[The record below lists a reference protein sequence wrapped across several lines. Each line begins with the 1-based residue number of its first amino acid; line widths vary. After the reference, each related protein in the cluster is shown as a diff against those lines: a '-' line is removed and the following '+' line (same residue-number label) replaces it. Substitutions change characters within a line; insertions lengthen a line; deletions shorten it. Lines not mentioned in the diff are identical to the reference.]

1 MVVQMSV
8 RSAPKRF
15 SAVVLMDTSYRAIKA
30 DSAIIELA
38 ATIARTEGMAAVMAA
53 QAAVADA
60 DPMASDVA
68 ERLKATRPGYKE
80 FGDRKMLASAPAMD
94 RSMLRAITDV
104 RPGIDRPAE
113 HAHIP
118 VPTPGI
124 VGEAAAPFRQP
135 SRRTAQA

>member
-1 MVVQMSV
+1 MRISDW
-8 RSAPKRF
+8 SADVCSSDLKRC

-60 DPMASDVA
+60 DPLASDVA

-80 FGDRKMLASAPAMD
+80 FGDRKMLASAP
-94 RSMLRAITDV
+94 RSE
-104 RPGIDRPAE
+104 E
-113 HAHIP
+113 HTSELQSLMRLSYA
-118 VPTPGI
+118 VFCLQQKNTTPK
-124 VGEAAAPFRQP
+124 P
-135 SRRTAQA
+135 